1 MTEIALLSDDAIYTQ
16 APMKGLDVL
25 NEEDFKDF
33 MKGFVQGW
41 KGGYNIGYT
50 FGSTEI
56 YHVVLEKQCTNSYF
70 NGIEVGIREGELKG
84 KMDRYDAN

>member
-1 MTEIALLSDDAIYTQ
+1 MTEIGLLSDDAIYTE
-16 APMKGLDVL
+16 APMEGLDVL

-56 YHVVLEKQCTNSYF
+56 YPVVFEEHCTDSYF
-70 NGIEVGIREGELKG
+70 NGIEVGIRKGELKG
-84 KMDRYDAN
+84 KADKYEAN

>member
-1 MTEIALLSDDAIYTQ
+1 MTEIGLLSDDAIYTQ
-16 APMKGLDVL
+16 APMEGLDVL
-25 NEEDFKDF
+25 KEEDFKDF

-50 FGSTEI
+50 FGATEI
-56 YHVVLEKQCTNSYF
+56 YHVDFEQPCTESYF

-84 KMDRYDAN
+84 KADKYDAN